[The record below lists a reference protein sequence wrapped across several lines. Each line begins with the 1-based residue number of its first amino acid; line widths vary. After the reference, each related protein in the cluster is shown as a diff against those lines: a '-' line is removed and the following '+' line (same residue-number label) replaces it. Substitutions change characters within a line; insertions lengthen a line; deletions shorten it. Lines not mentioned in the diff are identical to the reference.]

1 MALDLIITGGT
12 VIDGTGAPPVR
23 ADIAIEAGRIAAIG
37 QLTPREGVPELDAA
51 GLYVTPGFIDIHSH
65 SDLTLL
71 VDPRAASAVAQ
82 GVTTEVI
89 GNCGHGCAPIVDP
102 KIAQAAIYG
111 PVHEADFG
119 WRSVADY
126 LARLDAVQPAVN
138 VLALVPNGQLRLAA
152 LGVEQRGANADEL
165 RAMRYRLAEGMEQGA
180 FGYSTGLEYAQEM
193 GAPEE
198 EITELCREAARSGG
212 LYATHTRE
220 RDAFAAGA
228 VAEAIRTAQRAGVRL
243 QISHIVP
250 RSGIEITQRCIDLVD
265 RARAD
270 SVDVAFDMHTRLF
283 GFTHLKNILPSWVL
297 AGTAAEIAARLA
309 DHAVRARITGH
320 PNLISGLGD
329 WERVLLVRSRR
340 FAELNGTPLTG
351 IARRW
356 GCDPLNA
363 AYDILMREAD
373 DILRPMVILKSY
385 TEDVLELAYR
395 HPLCMIGSD
404 ATTLAPDG
412 KLADETFYGAYT
424 WAAWFWRRMVREKRV
439 FTPEQAVAKLAALPA
454 ATLGLT
460 DRGVLRPGARADIV
474 AFDPNSFGESGSVE
488 QPNRLA
494 VGMTHVLVNGVVT
507 RLHGTP
513 TGRRGGE
520 VIRAVR

>member
-1 MALDLIITGGT
+1 MALDLIIRNGT
-12 VIDGTGAPPVR
+12 VIDGTGAPPRR
-23 ADIAIEAGRIAAIG
+23 ADIAVEAGRIAAIG
-37 QLTPREGVPELDAA
+37 SLDTVTGVPELDAA

-71 VDPRAASAVAQ
+71 VDPRAASAIAQ

-102 KIAQAAIYG
+102 KIAKAAIYG
-111 PVHEADFG
+111 PVQEADFN

-126 LARLDAVQPAVN
+126 LARLEAARPAVN
-138 VLALVPNGQLRLAA
+138 VLALVPNGQLRLGA
-152 LGVEQRGANADEL
+152 LGSEQRRASPDEL
-165 RAMRYRLAEGMEQGA
+165 RTMKYRLAEGMEQGA
-180 FGYSTGLEYAQEM
+180 FGYSTGLEYAQEI
-193 GAPEE
+193 GAPEA

-220 RDAFAAGA
+220 RDSRAAEA
-228 VAEAIRTAQRAGVRL
+228 VAEAIRTARQAGARL

-250 RSGIEITQRCIDLVD
+250 RSGAAVTQACLDLVD

-270 SVDVAFDMHTRLF
+270 GIDVAFDMHTRLF
-283 GFTHLKNILPSWVL
+283 GFTHLKNLLPSWVL
-297 AGTAAEIAARLA
+297 AGTSAEIAARLA
-309 DHAVRARITGH
+309 DQGVRARIAGH
-320 PNLISGLGD
+320 PNLIAGLGD
-329 WERVLLVRSRR
+329 WERVLLVHSRR
-340 FAELNGTPLTG
+340 FADDNGTSLAE
-351 IARRW
+351 IARRR
-356 GCDPLNA
+356 GTDPLNA
-363 AYDILMREAD
+363 AYDMLMVEAD

-424 WAAWFWRRMVREKRV
+424 WAAWFWRRMVREKGV
-439 FTPEQAVAKLAALPA
+439 FTPEQAIAKLSALPA
-454 ATLGLT
+454 RTLGLT
-460 DRGVLRPGARADIV
+460 DRGVLRTGACADIV
-474 AFDPNSFGESGSVE
+474 AFDPEGFGETGSLE

-494 VGMTHVLVNGVVT
+494 AGMVHVLVNGVPT

-513 TGRRGGE
+513 TGRRGGA
-520 VIRAVR
+520 VIRAQG